1 MHMMAT
7 FPSRRTIQ
15 VNWSVASSQSHQAE
29 PAHPFARLCIHV
41 QVGRLLGCLLLLFG
55 PWAPALFPIFGILS
69 LCSSPF
75 RSSGFEKR
83 RRKIREPLSTS
94 MCLTDSTIIPS
105 AFCSTLVPDLRN
117 MDGWMDPNRNHQ
129 YAYMIASLLRSI
141 SSGSQP
147 SRCRKLRSITL
158 ASSCLFNRQH
168 MCRPVQYATS
178 YSFLCMQATTCMQVG
193 PTYITYGM
201 IRSIMIDDAIWS
213 MHTVL
218 GL

>member
-1 MHMMAT
+1 
-7 FPSRRTIQ
+7 
-15 VNWSVASSQSHQAE
+15 
-29 PAHPFARLCIHV
+29 
-41 QVGRLLGCLLLLFG
+41 
-55 PWAPALFPIFGILS
+55 
-69 LCSSPF
+69 
-75 RSSGFEKR
+75 
-83 RRKIREPLSTS
+83 
-94 MCLTDSTIIPS
+94 
-105 AFCSTLVPDLRN
+105 
-117 MDGWMDPNRNHQ
+117 MDPNRNHQ

-218 GL
+218 GLWSAIILVHSNQPRTQAVVVCMDDWLRFSRAPSQQSTELYAVVNDNWGAASCLFICFAEKKFIM